1 MLPIPLNRIYPV
13 DWKHCFPHL
22 FVSCLCHPLS
32 TPRPP
37 SPVSCT
43 RAGRNCSFISV
54 SPWARMAAAQSRT
67 HSRTLVIAVVEL
79 DDESSVFLRV
89 CQCLES
95 RKALCA
101 VASPCTREGPPRI
114 C

>member
-13 DWKHCFPHL
+13 DGNTASHICLFPVCATH
-22 FVSCLCHPLS
+22 SP
-32 TPRPP
+32 PPPP

-43 RAGRNCSFISV
+43 RAGHNRSFISV
-54 SPWARMAAAQSRT
+54 SPWASMAAAQSRT

-89 CQCLES
+89 CGCLES
-95 RKALCA
+95 RKAPCT
-101 VASPCTREGPPRI
+101 VTSSCTREEPPRI